1 MAPVSGP
8 IPFRSSVR
16 PAPGATRWQPPALPN
31 DCLART
37 THTSPVCRYRQAT
50 TKSASRAAG
59 RCPVEIPRRL
69 RAMPDVTAYRPLEH
83 FQKVELMLE
92 LKLREGPS
100 WICLNC
106 GYHLDGSGAQPCP
119 DCGKSRYWTSGW
131 SVGRGHRFSAAREE
145 WENRLRT
152 RSRSPVASTAP
163 VATDDV
169 CTQLR
174 TEVRMLRS
182 AHDDLACSRQS
193 DRRSL
198 QALVKRLLDAAATD
212 SLPRSLAEMETWL
225 QLNSEETTNA

>member
-1 MAPVSGP
+1 
-8 IPFRSSVR
+8 
-16 PAPGATRWQPPALPN
+16 
-31 DCLART
+31 
-37 THTSPVCRYRQAT
+37 
-50 TKSASRAAG
+50 
-59 RCPVEIPRRL
+59 
-69 RAMPDVTAYRPLEH
+69 MPDVTAYRPLEH
-83 FQKVELMLE
+83 FQKVEPMLE

-182 AHDDLACSRQS
+182 AHDDPACSRQS

-225 QLNSEETTNA
+225 QLQQRGDHECVVSFAAPEKAFAGWWPSLKQKAGASTAPQAAT

>member
-1 MAPVSGP
+1 
-8 IPFRSSVR
+8 
-16 PAPGATRWQPPALPN
+16 
-31 DCLART
+31 
-37 THTSPVCRYRQAT
+37 
-50 TKSASRAAG
+50 
-59 RCPVEIPRRL
+59 
-69 RAMPDVTAYRPLEH
+69 